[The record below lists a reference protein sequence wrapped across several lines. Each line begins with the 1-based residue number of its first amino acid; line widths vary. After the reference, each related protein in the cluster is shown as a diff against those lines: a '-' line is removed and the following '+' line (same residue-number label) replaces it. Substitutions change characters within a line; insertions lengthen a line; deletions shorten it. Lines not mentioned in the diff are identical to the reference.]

1 MPIFTIH
8 RPPSMPPMTLAHS
21 PAFLATTPI
30 SVLVKPIS
38 R

>member
-1 MPIFTIH
+1 MPILTIH
-8 RPPSMPPMTLAHS
+8 KPPSMPPITLAHS

-30 SVLVKPIS
+30 SVFENPMS

>member
-8 RPPSMPPMTLAHS
+8 SPPSMPPTTLAHS
-21 PAFLATTPI
+21 PAFLATMPM
-30 SVLVKPIS
+30 SVLVYPIS